1 MCPRKNRKKNT
12 CRRVTFN
19 PTKTTTQSP
28 SNRRCTITYHTK
40 QKSAAMCPGKNKKMN
55 ACRRIISNPI
65 RTTTQATSLVRD
77 DTSLDQDTEE
87 LIKLRFLAEI
97 MLGFVLVLSIHA
109 WLFFILYLLYSAQ

>member
-40 QKSAAMCPGKNKKMN
+40 QKSAAMCPGKNKRMN

-65 RTTTQATSLVRD
+65 RNTTQATSLVRD

-87 LIKLRFLAEI
+87 SIKLRFLAEI

-109 WLFFILYLLYSAQ
+109 WLFLILYLLYSAQ

>member
-1 MCPRKNRKKNT
+1 
-12 CRRVTFN
+12 
-19 PTKTTTQSP
+19 
-28 SNRRCTITYHTK
+28 
-40 QKSAAMCPGKNKKMN
+40 MCPGKNKRMN

-87 LIKLRFLAEI
+87 SIKLRFLAEI

-109 WLFFILYLLYSAQ
+109 WLFLILYLLYSAQ